1 MGSLFTLLLEKE
13 VATILGAIN
22 FGSCVPNIMDTCCS
36 CCQGRIITAHF
47 IDSISEPIETKTH
60 ASLCGHLHTW
70 EFHLF
75 DSKDQ
80 ALFTTTPHCLPRWK
94 IWESRHNRE
103 PWKPC
108 LKWTA
113 WERQQRKG
121 ESSQPQES
129 VLTSCK

>member
-13 VATILGAIN
+13 VATILGAID

-60 ASLCGHLHTW
+60 ASLCGHLQTW

-103 PWKPC
+103 PWKAVSLRSQCSPP
-108 LKWTA
+108 A
-113 WERQQRKG
+113 SNVRI
-121 ESSQPQES
+121 SSQHSFIDLIQ
-129 VLTSCK
+129 